1 MVHFELPGAS
11 ARAKER
17 GKNLIAELF
26 DKYNQLPWWA
36 ALATPI
42 GLTNQPATMQK
53 PSILAAAIDKICRES
68 GLC

>member
-11 ARAKER
+11 ARAKQR
-17 GKNLIAELF
+17 GISLIQELAQ
-26 DKYNQLPWWA
+26 KYNDLPWWVTIA
-36 ALATPI
+36 API